1 MLPLANIWK
10 TSDFKRYYNSIMLNK
25 ETLCNVI
32 DIEGQDHYLTY
43 GHLKSSFEISFNVYQ
58 SYTNGDPGLTLTYL
72 TSRSIL
78 LPLINKWENIL
89 KYVIFREFMTP

>member
-10 TSDFKRYYNSIMLNK
+10 TSDFKRYYDSIMLNK
-25 ETLCNVI
+25 ETLCEFNVI
-32 DIEGQDHYLTY
+32 NIEGQDHYLTY

-58 SYTNGDPGLTLTYL
+58 SYKNDDPKLTLTYL

-78 LPLINKWENIL
+78 LPLINGKI
-89 KYVIFREFMTP
+89 Y